1 MDERPPPRE
10 TESEARLRALEKERD
25 ALAEE
30 NARLRAGLF
39 APGGGDTVRVPE
51 EFEAI
56 FDVAQDTVREYFA
69 DIRADPSRGSIEIA
83 GERYL
88 LIRASALSYGFLSA
102 IRKLYADRGDAEAL
116 HIGKTILFDMAH
128 VLGIRDARNFHR
140 KMGVTDPL
148 AKLSAGP
155 VHFAYSGWAYVDILP
170 ESTPSV
176 DEDCFL
182 KYHHPF
188 SFESHSWIQAG
199 KQTDFAVCI
208 MNAGYSSG
216 WCEESFGL
224 PLTAT
229 EIACKAK
236 GDATCTFVL
245 APPHRMR
252 EHVERELASESSDAL
267 RKVIYDTPVFFERKD
282 VEERLREALSQ
293 AEAASE
299 AKSLFLA
306 NMSHE
311 IRTPLTG
318 VLGMSELLMQQDL
331 PAEQRRMAQTI
342 HESGGA
348 LLGIL
353 NDILDISKIEAGRL
367 TVASAPCDVR
377 AILREIVDVLGARV
391 SEKDLTLDVDVDA
404 DVPALVSVD
413 PLRLRQVVLNLA
425 GNAVKFTEAG
435 GVTMRARCPE
445 PGSLHIEVAD
455 SGIGIAEG
463 DTARLFDPF
472 VQADDSDT
480 RRFAGAGLGLSIARK
495 LVELMEG
502 EIHVRSEFGKGATFW
517 FTVPA
522 AALEG
527 PAPEEPKP
535 APPPLRVQAR
545 VLLVEDDRI
554 SRYVVEK
561 ILTEHGCSVESVE
574 NGREAVVA
582 CTAGTY
588 DIVFMDC
595 QMPVMDG
602 YEATARIREL
612 QAGGARTPI
621 IAMTASVMRGQ
632 AERCRAAGM
641 DDFLGK
647 PLDDQRVRAVLRRW
661 AGSGTSE

>member
-1 MDERPPPRE
+1 MGERRPSRKQDL
-10 TESEARLRALEKERD
+10 EARVRALE
-25 ALAEE
+25 EE

-39 APGGGDTVRVPE
+39 SPGAGDTVRVPE
-51 EFEAI
+51 EFQSV
-56 FDVAQDTVREYFA
+56 FDAAQDTVRAYFA

-88 LIRASALSYGFLSA
+88 LVRASALSYGFLSA
-102 IRKLYADRGDAEAL
+102 IRMLYADRGDAEAL

-128 VLGIRDARNFHR
+128 VLGINDARNFHH

-170 ESTPSV
+170 ESTPSI
-176 DEDCFL
+176 DEDCFI
-182 KYHHPF
+182 KYHHPY
-188 SFESHSWIQAG
+188 SFESHSWLQAG

-224 PLTAT
+224 PLTAA
-229 EIACKAK
+229 EISCKAK
-236 GDATCTFVL
+236 GDDTCTFVM

-252 EHVERELASESSDAL
+252 EHVERELATASDDAL

-282 VEERLREALSQ
+282 VEERLREALAR

-318 VLGMSELLMQQDL
+318 VLGMSELLMQKEL
-331 PAEQRRMAQTI
+331 PPEQKRMTRTI
-342 HESGGA
+342 LESGRA

-353 NDILDISKIEAGRL
+353 NDILDISKIEAGRI
-367 TVASAPCDVR
+367 TVSRAPCDVR
-377 AILREIVDVLGARV
+377 AILREIAEALSALVA
-391 SEKDLTLDVDVDA
+391 EKGLALAVDVD
-404 DVPALVSVD
+404 PSLPSWVSVD

-425 GNAVKFTEAG
+425 ANAVKFTEKG
-435 GVTMRARCPE
+435 DIRLRARWLAPS
-445 PGSLHIEVAD
+445 SLHLEVED
-455 SGIGIAEG
+455 SGIGIPESKRAH
-463 DTARLFDPF
+463 LFEPF
-472 VQADDSDT
+472 VQGDDSDT

-502 EIHVRSEFGKGATFW
+502 EIHVRSTVGKGSTFW
-517 FTVPA
+517 FTI
-522 AALEG
+522 
-527 PAPEEPKP
+527 P
-535 APPPLRVQAR
+535 APPLEGAAPEGPRPEPAPLRVQAR
-545 VLLVEDDRI
+545 VLLVEDDRT
-554 SRYVVEK
+554 SRYVIGK
-561 ILTEHGCSVESVE
+561 ILGDYGCSVEAVA
-574 NGREAVVA
+574 NGREAVA
-582 CTAGTY
+582 AFTAGTY
-588 DIVFMDC
+588 DVVFMDC

-612 QAGGARTPI
+612 EDGGTRTPI

-632 AERCRAAGM
+632 TERCRAAGM

-647 PLDDQRVRAVLRRW
+647 PLEGERVRAVLTRW
-661 AGSGTSE
+661 AEPRASG

>member
-1 MDERPPPRE
+1 MSTGQSSRKKL
-10 TESEARLRALEKERD
+10 EARLRALE
-25 ALAEE
+25 EE

-39 APGGGDTVRVPE
+39 VSSGGDTVRVPE
-51 EFEAI
+51 EFRAT
-56 FDVAQDTVREYFA
+56 FDAAQDTVRAYFA
-69 DIRADPSRGSIEIA
+69 DVRADPGRGSIEIA

-102 IRKLYADRGDAEAL
+102 IRKLYAERGDAEAL

-128 VLGIRDARNFHR
+128 VLGINDARNFHR
-140 KMGVTDPL
+140 KMGLTDPL

-155 VHFAYSGWAYVDILP
+155 VHFAYAGWAYVDILP
-170 ESTPSV
+170 GSRPSV

-188 SFESHSWIQAG
+188 SFESHSWLQAG
-199 KQTDFAVCI
+199 RKTDFPVCI

-229 EIACKAK
+229 EITCKAK
-236 GDATCTFVL
+236 GDDTCTFVL

-252 EHVERELASESSDAL
+252 EHVERELATASDDAL
-267 RKVIYDTPVFFERKD
+267 RQVIYETPVFFERKN
-282 VEERLREALSQ
+282 VEERLREALVR
-293 AEAASE
+293 AEAANE

-318 VLGMSELLMQQDL
+318 VLGMSELLMRKDL
-331 PAEQRRMAQTI
+331 PADHKRMVRTI
-342 HESGGA
+342 HESGRA

-367 TVASAPCDVR
+367 TVSSAPCDVR
-377 AILREIVDVLGARV
+377 AILREIAEALGAPVAEKGLKLAVEVDASVPPRV
-391 SEKDLTLDVDVDA
+391 SG
-404 DVPALVSVD
+404 D
-413 PLRLRQVVLNLA
+413 PLRLRQIVMNLA
-425 GNAVKFTEAG
+425 GNAVKFTEEG
-435 GVTMRARCPE
+435 GVTLRAVWKDPD
-445 PGSLHIEVAD
+445 SLHLEVAD
-455 SGIGIAEG
+455 SGIGIAEKK
-463 DTARLFDPF
+463 TARLFDPF
-472 VQADDSDT
+472 VQGDGSDT

-502 EIHVRSEFGKGATFW
+502 EIGVRTRVGEGSTFW
-517 FTVPA
+517 FTIPA
-522 AALEG
+522 PRLEG
-527 PAPEEPKP
+527 ATADEPERV
-535 APPPLRVQAR
+535 ATPLRVQAH
-545 VLLVEDDRI
+545 VLLVEDDRT
-554 SRYVVEK
+554 SRYVIEK
-561 ILTEHGCSVESVE
+561 MLAEYGCSVDSVA
-574 NGREAVVA
+574 NGREAVAA
-582 CTAGTY
+582 CTTGAY

-602 YEATARIREL
+602 YDATARIREV

-632 AERCRAAGM
+632 IERCREAGM

-647 PLDDQRVRAVLRRW
+647 PLDTEQVGAVLSRW
-661 AGSGTSE
+661 AGARTSE

>member
-1 MDERPPPRE
+1 MDERQSPRE
-10 TESEARLRALEKERD
+10 EELAARLRALE
-25 ALAEE
+25 EE

-39 APGGGDTVRVPE
+39 SPGGGDTVRVPE
-51 EFEAI
+51 QFRSV
-56 FDVAQDTVREYFA
+56 FDAAQDTVRAYFA

-102 IRKLYADRGDAEAL
+102 IRMLYADRGDAEAL

-128 VLGIRDARNFHR
+128 VLGINDARNFHR

-170 ESTPSV
+170 ESTPSI

-188 SFESHSWIQAG
+188 SFESHSWLQAG
-199 KQTDFAVCI
+199 KQTDFPVCI

-229 EIACKAK
+229 EITCKAK
-236 GDATCTFVL
+236 GDDTCTFVM

-252 EHVERELASESSDAL
+252 EHVERELATASDDTL
-267 RKVIYDTPVFFERKD
+267 RKVIYETPVFFERKD
-282 VEERLREALSQ
+282 VEERLREAVAR

-318 VLGMSELLMQQDL
+318 VLGMAELLTQQEL
-331 PAEQRRMAQTI
+331 PPEQTRMARTI
-342 HESGGA
+342 QQSGRA
-348 LLGIL
+348 LLAIL
-353 NDILDISKIEAGRL
+353 NDILDISKIEAGRM
-367 TVASAPCDVR
+367 TVSSAPCDVR
-377 AILREIVDVLGARV
+377 AILREVAEALSALVA
-391 SEKDLTLDVDVDA
+391 EKGLDLAVDVDPT
-404 DVPALVSVD
+404 VPPWVSAD

-425 GNAVKFTEAG
+425 GNAVKFTEEG
-435 GVTMRARCPE
+435 DITLRARWLE
-445 PGSLHIEVAD
+445 PDSLHLEVED
-455 SGIGIAEG
+455 SGIGIAESK
-463 DTARLFDPF
+463 TTRLFEPF

-480 RRFAGAGLGLSIARK
+480 RRFAGAGLGLSISRK

-502 EIHVRSEFGKGATFW
+502 EIEVRSKVGKGSTFW
-517 FTVPA
+517 FRIPA
-522 AALEG
+522 PPLEG
-527 PAPEEPKP
+527 PTPEEPKP
-535 APPPLRVQAR
+535 APAPLRVEAH
-545 VLLVEDDRI
+545 VLLVEDDRT
-554 SRYVVEK
+554 SRYVIEK
-561 ILTEHGCSVESVE
+561 MLAEHGCSVDSVA
-574 NGREAVVA
+574 NGREAVAA
-582 CTAGTY
+582 CATATY
-588 DIVFMDC
+588 DILFMDC
-595 QMPVMDG
+595 QMPVMNG

-612 QAGGARTPI
+612 QEGGTRTPI

-632 AERCRAAGM
+632 VERCRAAGM

-647 PLDDQRVRAVLRRW
+647 PLEGDRVRAVLSRW
-661 AGSGTSE
+661 ARARTSE

>member
-1 MDERPPPRE
+1 MGEKRPPRKE
-10 TESEARLRALEKERD
+10 DLEARLRALE
-25 ALAEE
+25 EE
-30 NARLRAGLF
+30 NARLCAGLF
-39 APGGGDTVRVPE
+39 SPGGGDTVRVPE
-51 EFEAI
+51 QLRPV
-56 FDVAQDTVREYFA
+56 FDAAQDTVRAYFA
-69 DIRADPSRGSIEIA
+69 DIHADPSRGSIEIA

-102 IRKLYADRGDAEAL
+102 IRRLYADRGDAEAL

-128 VLGIRDARNFHR
+128 VLGVNDARNFHQ
-140 KMGVTDPL
+140 KMGLTDPI

-155 VHFAYSGWAYVDILP
+155 VHFAYSGWAYVDLLP
-170 ESTPSV
+170 ESTPSI

-188 SFESHSWIQAG
+188 SFESHSWLQAD

-236 GDATCTFVL
+236 GDDTCTFVM

-252 EHVERELASESSDAL
+252 EHVERELATASDDAL
-267 RKVIYDTPVFFERKD
+267 RRVFYDTPVFFERKD
-282 VEERLREALSQ
+282 VEERLREALAR

-318 VLGMSELLMQQDL
+318 VLGMSELLMRKDL
-331 PAEQRRMAQTI
+331 PADQRRMVETI
-342 HESGGA
+342 HESGRA

-377 AILREIVDVLGARV
+377 AVLREIAEALGAPV
-391 SEKDLTLDVDVDA
+391 AEKGLDLAVDVDPN
-404 DVPALVSVD
+404 VPPWVSVD
-413 PLRLRQVVLNLA
+413 PLRLRQIVLNLA
-425 GNAVKFTEAG
+425 GNAVKFTEEG
-435 GVTMRARCPE
+435 GITLRARWMD
-445 PGSLHIEVAD
+445 PGSLHLEVED
-455 SGIGIAEG
+455 SGIGIAESK
-463 DTARLFDPF
+463 TTRLFEPF
-472 VQADDSDT
+472 VQGDDSDT
-480 RRFAGAGLGLSIARK
+480 RRFAGAGLGLSISRK
-495 LVELMEG
+495 LVELMGG
-502 EIHVRSEFGKGATFW
+502 EIGVRSTIGTGSTFW
-517 FTVPA
+517 STIPA
-522 AALEG
+522 PPVEG
-527 PAPEEPKP
+527 PTPEGPKP
-535 APPPLRVQAR
+535 APAPLAVKAC
-545 VLLVEDDRI
+545 VLLVEDDRT
-554 SRYVVEK
+554 SRYVIEK
-561 ILTEHGCSVESVE
+561 MLTEYGCSVESVT
-574 NGREAVVA
+574 NGREAVAA
-582 CTAGTY
+582 CATGTY
-588 DIVFMDC
+588 DVVFMDC

-612 QAGGARTPI
+612 QGIGTRTPI
-621 IAMTASVMRGQ
+621 IAMTASVMREQ

-647 PLDDQRVRAVLRRW
+647 PLDGEQVGAVLSRW
-661 AGSGTSE
+661 AGARASE

>member
-1 MDERPPPRE
+1 MGEGRPPRKE
-10 TESEARLRALEKERD
+10 ELGARLRALE
-25 ALAEE
+25 EE

-39 APGGGDTVRVPE
+39 SPGSGDTVRVPE
-51 EFEAI
+51 QLRSV
-56 FDVAQDTVREYFA
+56 FDAAQDTVRAYFA
-69 DIRADPSRGSIEIA
+69 DIRADPSHGSIEIA

-102 IRKLYADRGDAEAL
+102 IRKLYAERGDAEAL

-128 VLGIRDARNFHR
+128 VLGINDARNFHR
-140 KMGVTDPL
+140 KMGLTDPV

-155 VHFAYSGWAYVDILP
+155 VHFAYSGWAYVDLLP
-170 ESTPSV
+170 ESTPSI

-188 SFESHSWIQAG
+188 SFESHSWLQAG

-216 WCEESFGL
+216 WSEESFGL

-236 GDATCTFVL
+236 GDDTCTFVM

-252 EHVERELASESSDAL
+252 EHVERELATASDDAL
-267 RKVIYDTPVFFERKD
+267 RKVFYDTPVFFERKD
-282 VEERLREALSQ
+282 VEERLREALAR

-318 VLGMSELLMQQDL
+318 VLGMSELLMRKDL
-331 PAEQRRMAQTI
+331 PADQRRMVQTI
-342 HESGGA
+342 HESGRA

-367 TVASAPCDVR
+367 TVTSAPCDVR
-377 AILREIVDVLGARV
+377 AVLREIAEALGALLA
-391 SEKDLTLDVDVDA
+391 EKGLDLAVDVDSN
-404 DVPALVSVD
+404 VPPWVSVD
-413 PLRLRQVVLNLA
+413 PLRLRQIVLNLA
-425 GNAVKFTEAG
+425 GNAVKFTEEG
-435 GVTMRARCPE
+435 GITLRARRPD
-445 PGSLHIEVAD
+445 PGSLRLEVED
-455 SGIGIAEG
+455 SGIGIARSK
-463 DTARLFDPF
+463 TARLFEPF
-472 VQADDSDT
+472 VQGDNSDT
-480 RRFAGAGLGLSIARK
+480 RRFAGAGLGLSISRK
-495 LVELMEG
+495 LVELMGG
-502 EIHVRSEFGKGATFW
+502 EIGVRSTVGEGSIFW
-517 FTVPA
+517 FTIPA
-522 AALEG
+522 PPVEG
-527 PAPEEPKP
+527 PTPEGPKP
-535 APPPLRVQAR
+535 APAPLAVDAC
-545 VLLVEDDRI
+545 VLLVEDDRT
-554 SRYVVEK
+554 SRFVIEK
-561 ILTEHGCSVESVE
+561 MLTEYGCSVESVA
-574 NGREAVVA
+574 NGREAVAA
-582 CTAGTY
+582 CATGTY
-588 DIVFMDC
+588 DVVFMDC

-612 QAGGARTPI
+612 QEGGTRTPI
-621 IAMTASVMRGQ
+621 VAMTASVMREQ

-647 PLDDQRVRAVLRRW
+647 PLDGEQVRAVLGRW
-661 AGSGTSE
+661 AGGRISE

>member
-1 MDERPPPRE
+1 MGGREPPSKE
-10 TESEARLRALEKERD
+10 ELVARLRKLE
-25 ALAEE
+25 EE

-39 APGGGDTVRVPE
+39 SPGGGDTVRVPE
-51 EFEAI
+51 AFRPV
-56 FDVAQDTVREYFA
+56 FDKAQETVQAYFG

-88 LIRASALSYGFLSA
+88 LIRAAALSYGFLSA
-102 IRKLYADRGDAEAL
+102 IRMLYADRGDAEAL

-128 VLGIRDARNFHR
+128 VLGINDARNFHR
-140 KMGVTDPL
+140 RMGLTDPL

-170 ESTPSV
+170 ESTPST
-176 DEDCFL
+176 DDDFFI

-188 SFESHSWIQAG
+188 SFESHSWLQAG
-199 KQTDFAVCI
+199 KKPDFAVCV

-229 EIACKAK
+229 EISCKAK
-236 GDATCTFVL
+236 GDETCTFVM

-252 EHVERELASESSDAL
+252 EHVERELATASHDDL
-267 RKVIYDTPVFFERKD
+267 RRVIVDTPIFFERKD
-282 VEERLREALSQ
+282 VEERLREALAQ

-318 VLGMSELLMQQDL
+318 VLGMADLMMQEDL
-331 PAEQRRMAQTI
+331 PPEQARMVKTI
-342 HESGGA
+342 GESGRA
-348 LLGIL
+348 LLAIL
-353 NDILDISKIEAGRL
+353 NDILDSSKIEAGGMTISR
-367 TVASAPCDVR
+367 APCDVR
-377 AILREIVDVLGARV
+377 AILRETAEALGALV
-391 SEKDLTLDVDVDA
+391 VEKGLEMDVDVDA
-404 DVPALVSVD
+404 QVPAWVSAD

-425 GNAVKFTEAG
+425 GNAVKFTERGAIAL
-435 GVTMRARCPE
+435 RARWRE
-445 PGSLHIEVAD
+445 EETLHLEVED

-463 DTARLFDPF
+463 KAAHLFEPF

-502 EIHVRSEFGKGATFW
+502 EIGVRSEVGQGSTFW
-517 FTVPA
+517 LTIPA
-522 AALEG
+522 PPLEE
-527 PAPEEPKP
+527 PAPEEPKVVS
-535 APPPLRVQAR
+535 APRQVEAR
-545 VLLVEDDRI
+545 VLLVEDDRTSSFVI
-554 SRYVVEK
+554 EK
-561 ILTEHGCSVESVE
+561 MLTEVGCSVECVA
-574 NGREAVVA
+574 NGREAVAA
-582 CTAGTY
+582 CTTGAY
-588 DIVFMDC
+588 DVVLMDC

-602 YEATARIREL
+602 YEATRRIRGLEER
-612 QAGGARTPI
+612 GGGTRTPI

-632 AERCRAAGM
+632 AERCREAGM

-647 PLDDQRVRAVLRRW
+647 PLEGERVRAVLSRW
-661 AGSGTSE
+661 AGGREAP